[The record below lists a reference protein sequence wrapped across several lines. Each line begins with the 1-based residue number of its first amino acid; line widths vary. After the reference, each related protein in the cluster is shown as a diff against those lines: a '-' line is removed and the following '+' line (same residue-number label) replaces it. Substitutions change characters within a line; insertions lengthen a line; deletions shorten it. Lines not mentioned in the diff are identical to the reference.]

1 MKDSV
6 NNLKPISKYTFS
18 ENWSPSAIDNS
29 QYIFDKIIIPNKVLE
44 IGTFEGFYSLW
55 IAEQLGKHE
64 HFELHTIDPFQG
76 INYGV
81 EQSYFDDI
89 ENKWNSNLSKCD
101 FKNKITF
108 HKDISFNVLNKL
120 YNENKKFDLIYIDG
134 HHRSYKVLED
144 LTLSFNLLNSGG
156 ILLIDDATFW
166 KYSYDFKLVD
176 VSNDIGLTPRLAVD
190 TFIHC
195 NWARLDV
202 INIPN
207 NVQVAIRK
215 KGLSI

>member
-1 MKDSV
+1 MKDNV
-6 NNLKPISKYTFS
+6 NNHKPISKYTFS

-64 HFELHTIDPFQG
+64 HFELHTIDPFKG

-89 ENKWNSNLSKCD
+89 ETKWNTNLSICD
-101 FKNKITF
+101 YKNKITF
-108 HKDISFNVLNKL
+108 HKDTSFNVLNKL

-134 HHRSYKVLED
+134 SHKYGDVLND
-144 LTLSFNLLNSGG
+144 AMNGFDHLKKGG
-156 ILLIDDATFW
+156 IIIFDDFNKAE
-166 KYSYDFKLVD
+166 
-176 VSNDIGLTPRLAVD
+176 
-190 TFIHC
+190 
-195 NWARLDV
+195 
-202 INIPN
+202 
-207 NVQVAIRK
+207 VQKAILFFVNK
-215 KGLSI
+215 KSEKISSRSRI